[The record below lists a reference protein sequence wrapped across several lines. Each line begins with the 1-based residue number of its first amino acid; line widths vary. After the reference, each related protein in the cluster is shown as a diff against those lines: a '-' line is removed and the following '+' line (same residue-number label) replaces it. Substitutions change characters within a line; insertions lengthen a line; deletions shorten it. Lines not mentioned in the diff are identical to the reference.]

1 MKDLVDLLDPDEQ
14 EHVLSLLKEW
24 VRDPECHGPSIA
36 ETLRREMVTPL
47 ENYLIKEGKKDW
59 RHVAGDEA
67 GKMLIAASDIIEW
80 FEMGDSIP
88 EVAEE
93 AIGRLESAWRV
104 LALYVGWGSIFSTT
118 KGRIRGGKESVKAR
132 KEEAIERNQRIVRRA
147 KEHLK
152 AGKPHR
158 ELSGLLSGAYN
169 LSQTQIRT
177 ILKDDGV
184 WYKNRKKTIVK

>member
-36 ETLRREMVTPL
+36 ETLRQEMVTPL

-118 KGRIRGGKESVKAR
+118 KGRTLGGKESGKTRREEVK
-132 KEEAIERNQRIVRRA
+132 ERNQLIA
-147 KEHLK
+147 KK
-152 AGKPHR
+152 AENLLDGGKAPR
-158 ELSGLLSGAYN
+158 ELSGLLSRIYG
-169 LSQTQIRT
+169 LSSCQIRT
-177 ILKDDGV
+177 ILKDEGIWDRV
-184 WYKNRKKTIVK
+184 RKKTIMK

>member
-1 MKDLVDLLDPDEQ
+1 LKDLVDLLDPDEQ
-14 EHVLSLLKEW
+14 EHVLSLLNEW

-36 ETLRREMVTPL
+36 NTLRREMVTPL

-118 KGRIRGGKESVKAR
+118 KGRTLGGKESGKSRREEVK
-132 KEEAIERNQRIVRRA
+132 ERNQRIAKRA
-147 KEHLK
+147 EELLD
-152 AGKPHR
+152 GGITHR
-158 ELSGLLSGAYN
+158 ELSGKLYRQYE
-169 LSQTQIRT
+169 LSQRQIRT
-177 ILKDDGV
+177 ILKDEGV